1 VREPENAHARERE
14 QECERLR
21 EIETLRTLKAKAQRS
36 KSWQRGDD
44 QGRVHVH
51 LDGSGARSRD
61 CARGCRAAE
70 AHGAGAEGGSRGG
83 GAQEKECAT
92 HARKP
97 DVGGRPGGVK

>member
-1 VREPENAHARERE
+1 MRERE
-14 QECERLR
+14 QECEKLR
-21 EIETLRTLKAKAQRS
+21 EIESLRTLMAKAEAQRS

-83 GAQEKECAT
+83 GAEQKECAT
-92 HARKP
+92 HAGKP
-97 DVGGRPGGVK
+97 VVSGRPDRVR